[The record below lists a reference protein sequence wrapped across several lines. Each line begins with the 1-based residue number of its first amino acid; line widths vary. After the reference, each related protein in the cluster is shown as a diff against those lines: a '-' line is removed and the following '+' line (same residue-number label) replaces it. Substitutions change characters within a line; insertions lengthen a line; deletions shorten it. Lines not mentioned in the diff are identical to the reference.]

1 MESSKPTT
9 TTAVVPHTKQEIA
22 QAIGNSGIADSIL
35 ASFNKLATQGQLV
48 FPKGY
53 AVGNQLK
60 LMYTNLSQAGNLAGV
75 SDISIGEALTEAVIQ
90 GLEMDKKQCYFIKYG
105 NKLQMFRS
113 YYGDVAVAKRT
124 GLVKDIRARVIYK
137 GDEYEIDSDEYGEEI
152 IVSHRTK
159 LENRDSEIV
168 GAYAWAECYDGR
180 KRFCIMTWKE
190 IQTNWSKS
198 KSGGAVSKEFPQEMS
213 KRTVI
218 RRLVKMIFNTAPTD
232 IGEET
237 QALIG
242 SYNRTTEDEYEN
254 AKTPNSDGVK
264 NVVVDEESG
273 EVVAEVP
280 AK

>member
-1 MESSKPTT
+1 MESSKPT

-264 NVVVDEESG
+264 NVVIDEESG